1 MIKEICVENFTRVPE
16 LIAKGAGRV
25 ELCDNLAVG
34 GTTVSYGVAA
44 YTIDYCRRENIPVM
58 TMIRPRGGDF
68 IYSNTELEIMKR
80 DLFQM
85 KELGAAGVV
94 FGCLNNSNWIDEAAM
109 RSLLALSEG
118 LEITFHMA
126 FDQINPKDQFRAI
139 DWLVEYGVDR
149 ILTHGGPAG
158 SRIED
163 NVDRLREYID
173 YAAGRIVILPGGG
186 ITEQNVDALV
196 AVLPI
201 SEAHGTRIVG

>member
-85 KELGAAGVV
+85 KELGASGVV

-158 SRIED
+158 SPIKD
-163 NVDRLREYID
+163 NVDRLKEYID
-173 YAAGRIVILPGGG
+173 CAAGRIVILPGGG

>member
-80 DLFQM
+80 DLVQM
-85 KELGAAGVV
+85 KELGASGVV

-158 SRIED
+158 SPIED
-163 NVDRLREYID
+163 NVDRLKEYID